1 MTTRRDR
8 TDLPADLR
16 VELLDLAI
24 LHLRLDKSWEA
35 RDLGGETH
43 QLSEMARQYAM
54 HLLQDLAD
62 GKRPRVPRRSQ
73 EPRFSADERYVSRIN
88 RALAGMDNGGPE
100 KAASTLEEAYR
111 IAAGSGDQPAD
122 PDSAEYRE
130 AKRAWANHWNRLSAA
145 IGPGHRL
152 RRVAPRE
159 AALRPDIVIAEYE
172 RKFGPPSIPFG
183 ISDELFAAVLWK
195 YLRKGKPVPKNYD
208 WYEDLP
214 PDVKV

>member
-1 MTTRRDR
+1 MTRRRAR

-73 EPRFSADERYVSRIN
+73 EPRLSADERYVSGIN
-88 RALAGMDNGGPE
+88 RALEGMDNGGPE

-111 IAAGSGDQPAD
+111 IAAGSRDQPAD

-130 AKRAWANHWNRLSAA
+130 AKRAWANHWNRLSAT

-152 RRVAPRE
+152 RRVPPRE

-172 RKFGPPSIPFG
+172 KKFGPPSIPFG

-195 YLRKGKPVPKNYD
+195 YLKKGRPVPKNYD

-214 PDVKV
+214 PGVVV